1 MDACNTARRHGV
13 HYAIHSDAPV
23 TPLGP
28 LFTAW
33 CAVNRLTESGAV
45 LGENERISVDDALYA
60 ITLGAAY
67 TIRMDHLTGS
77 IEPGKYADFAVL
89 EQDPLAVDSKALK
102 DIGVWGTVVG
112 GKPTRAAEKHS

>member
-1 MDACNTARRHGV
+1 MGSEMCIRDR
-13 HYAIHSDAPV
+13 
-23 TPLGP
+23 

-33 CAVNRLTESGAV
+33 CAVNRITESGSV
-45 LGENERISVDDALYA
+45 LGENERISVADALYA

-89 EQDPLAVDSKALK
+89 EQDPYAVAAEDLK

-112 GKPTRAAEKHS
+112 GTPTRAAEKTGAA